1 MSKTALI
8 EQTTTLGGRITC
20 RRCQVMS
27 SNGLQCRR
35 GAMKNQAV
43 CHGHSE
49 LPKGPKT
56 PGGRQRCAE
65 AKTIHG
71 FETRQART
79 ERALGMR
86 RLRELEDLGHLLGIM
101 TGLQD
106 AGAKTDW
113 LVIHFALIADS
124 IKEPPDKDP
133 YSQRGDCQS
142 LHQRHSL

>member
-1 MSKTALI
+1 MSKTVLI

-27 SNGLQCRR
+27 SNGTQCRR
-35 GAMKNQAV
+35 GAMKNRAV

-56 PGGRQRCAE
+56 LEGRQRCAV

-79 ERALGMR
+79 ERALGKR

-101 TGLQD
+101 TGP
-106 AGAKTDW
+106 KTPGRKP
-113 LVIHFALIADS
+113 I
-124 IKEPPDKDP
+124 
-133 YSQRGDCQS
+133 
-142 LHQRHSL
+142 